1 MKYDFNWPI
10 KASTSL
16 KIQCLCSLHI
26 RGVHGSIWVRFV
38 PISDSTWTLRV
49 GKIGT
54 CYWLWRNIGSNGLG
68 LIRWWVGVG
77 QSWVWVGGWDFAGF
91 GWDLLIL
98 VERESLNFTGMEAK
112 SMISNRNIKEE
123 DKGTFIWMR
132 KMERSFR
139 RAGSIEFELS
149 HLSLELTSS
158 DLHIQVLPSTAM
170 LIG

>member
-1 MKYDFNWPI
+1 MISIDPLKLPHPWKYNAYAPSI
-10 KASTSL
+10 L
-16 KIQCLCSLHI
+16 
-26 RGVHGSIWVRFV
+26 GVSMDQF
-38 PISDSTWTLRV
+38 
-49 GKIGT
+49 
-54 CYWLWRNIGSNGLG
+54 GLG
-68 LIRWWVGVG
+68 LCLSQTQLEHFGWGRLELATDCEGTSDQMDWASFRWWVGVG

-112 SMISNRNIKEE
+112 SMISNRNIKED

-132 KMERSFR
+132 KMERSFG
-139 RAGSIEFELS
+139 RAGSIEFKLS